1 MVATVAKLFRTL
13 RLDAIVEP
21 TRLFNNP
28 DEDASSQRPDI
39 FIRNPRGL
47 GRQVIIDVAVTGV
60 NGQSRTS
67 DEATDRPLQTRYDQK
82 MAKYG
87 RVAEQCNL
95 RFIPAVFSHT
105 GQTHGMFK
113 AFVKEQIIQKLV
125 AFEGDPKPSKI
136 NSIMKWWS
144 RCISVAIAKTASR
157 NVAFKV
163 AKMREAIMEGQDEFL
178 MRNTECADVDMYAN
192 NRAHLED
199 VAQNADLYIANQ
211 AVSSQP

>member
-1 MVATVAKLFRTL
+1 MLHVTHFWY
-13 RLDAIVEP
+13 IH
-21 TRLFNNP
+21 
-28 DEDASSQRPDI
+28 
-39 FIRNPRGL
+39 FIKHIL
-47 GRQVIIDVAVTGV
+47 LYIYYIQY
-60 NGQSRTS
+60 TS

-95 RFIPAVFSHT
+95 RFVPAVFSHT
-105 GQTHGMFK
+105 GQIHGVFR
-113 AFVKEQIIQKLV
+113 AFIKEQITQKLV

-163 AKMREAIMEGQDEFL
+163 AKMREAIMEDQDEFL
-178 MRNTECADVDMYAN
+178 MRNTECADVDMYTN

-199 VAQNADLYIANQ
+199 VGSAKCRFVYCQ
-211 AVSSQP
+211 SSG